1 MALSS
6 DEIVKREI
14 IDTVGPK
21 VGPYYARVFSE
32 GSNDDQRLFKDGGL
46 TFSFEGQDYGS
57 CDCVY
62 VIQKDGVEIPVLAI
76 EGTDCLGRGSSGNAQ
91 YQRFHHALG
100 AVKQGV
106 IGIYYLREGEFKVQP
121 DLYGMAYNISKAY
134 GTPYLIIQDLGVI
147 KKILELMSG
156 PQGVFNQYI
165 ENYQKYS
172 HQIYLDNF
180 SRLYQNKLEKF
191 ADKRST
197 IIFENYVVK
206 YSSRNSRNFTDGQLR
221 GGHIAVGE
229 MFLTKSIFVDKKFL
243 YLWPRM
249 TRDELFLLD
258 ISKSND
264 KEWSLLR
271 HEPGVEIKTLDDLI
285 GLPDDLRSFFFT
297 YRSDA
302 LKGELKREWNAA
314 SKRLHEMIKKGLV
327 KVTL

>member
-46 TFSFEGQDYGS
+46 TFTFDGQDYGS

-62 VIQKDGVEIPVLAI
+62 VTQKDGIEVPVLAI

-106 IGIYYLREGEFKVQP
+106 IGVYYLREGGFKVQP
-121 DLYGMAYNISKAY
+121 DLYGMAYNISMAY
-134 GTPYLIIQDLGVI
+134 GAPYLIVQDLGVI
-147 KKILELMSG
+147 KKILELLSG
-156 PQGVFNQYI
+156 PQSTLNRYI
-165 ENYQKYS
+165 ESYQKYS

-180 SRLYQNKLEKF
+180 ARLYENDLEKF

-197 IIFENYVVK
+197 IIFEDYVVK

-229 MFLTKSIFVDKKFL
+229 MFLTKSIFVDKKFF

-249 TRDELFLLD
+249 TRDELISLD
-258 ISKSND
+258 HSKSND

-271 HEPGVEIKTLDDLI
+271 NEPGVEIKTLDDLI
-285 GLPDDLRSFFFT
+285 GLPNGLRNFFFK
-297 YRSDA
+297 YRADA
-302 LKGELKREWNAA
+302 LKGDLKKEWNSSA
-314 SKRLHEMIKKGLV
+314 KQLHELIKTGQVRIK
-327 KVTL
+327 T

>member
-14 IDTVGPK
+14 IDTVGPR
-21 VGPYYARVFSE
+21 VGEYYARVFSE
-32 GSNDDQRLFKDGGL
+32 GSNDDQRLFDDGGL
-46 TFSFEGQDYGS
+46 TFTFMGQDYGS

-62 VIQKDGVEIPVLAI
+62 VKNEGGVEIPVLAI

-91 YQRFHHALG
+91 YQRFHHVLG
-100 AVKQGV
+100 AVKQGI

-121 DLYGMAYNISKAY
+121 DLFGMAYNISIAY
-134 GTPYLIIQDLGVI
+134 GTPYLIVQDLGVI
-147 KKILELMSG
+147 KNILELM
-156 PQGVFNQYI
+156 QGSQNVFNSFI
-165 ENYQKYS
+165 DSYQRSS

-180 SRLYQNKLEKF
+180 FRLYQNNIEKF

-197 IIFENYVVK
+197 IIFDDYVVK

-229 MFLTKSIFVDKKFL
+229 MFLTKSIFVDKKFF

-249 TRDELFLLD
+249 TRDELLLLD
-258 ISKSND
+258 LSKSND
-264 KEWSLLR
+264 KEWNLLR

-285 GLPDDLRSFFFT
+285 GLPSNLKNFFLD
-297 YRSDA
+297 YRYDA
-302 LKGELKREWNAA
+302 LKGELKKKWNAS
-314 SKRLHEMIKKGLV
+314 SKQLHQLIKNGEVTV
-327 KVTL
+327 KT

>member
-6 DEIVKREI
+6 DEIIKREI
-14 IDTVGPK
+14 IDAVGPR
-21 VGPYYARVFSE
+21 VGDFYARVFSE
-32 GSNDDQRLFKDGGL
+32 GSNDDQKLFSDGGL
-46 TFSFEGQDYGS
+46 TFTFEGQDYGS

-62 VIQKDGVEIPVLAI
+62 VKNEDGVEIPVMAI

-106 IGIYYLREGEFKVQP
+106 IGVYYLREGEFKVQP
-121 DLYGMAYNISKAY
+121 DLYGMAYNISSAY

-147 KKILELMSG
+147 KKILELM
-156 PQGVFNQYI
+156 QGSKIVFNQFI
-165 ENYQKYS
+165 ESYQKYS
-172 HQIYLDNF
+172 YQIFLDNF
-180 SRLYQNKLEKF
+180 FRLYQNNLEKF

-229 MFLTKSIFVDKKFL
+229 MFLTKSIFLSKKFF

-249 TRDELFLLD
+249 TRNELLLLD

-264 KEWSLLR
+264 KEWNLLR
-271 HEPGVEIKTLDDLI
+271 HEPGVEIKTIDDLI
-285 GLPDDLRSFFFT
+285 GLPSDLERFFLDH
-297 YRSDA
+297 RNDA
-302 LKGELKREWNAA
+302 LKGDLKSKWNAT
-314 SKRLHEMIKKGLV
+314 SKQLHELIKKGQVTV
-327 KVTL
+327 K

>member
-14 IDTVGPK
+14 IDTVGAK

-32 GSNDDQRLFKDGGL
+32 GSNDDQRLFNNGGL
-46 TFSFEGQDYGS
+46 TFSFDGQDYGS

-62 VIQKDGVEIPVLAI
+62 VTQKDGAEIPVLAI
-76 EGTDCLGRGSSGNAQ
+76 EGTDCLSRGSSGNAQ

-100 AVKQGV
+100 AIKQGV
-106 IGIYYLREGEFKVQP
+106 IGIYYLRKGEFKVQP

-134 GTPYLIIQDLGVI
+134 NTPYLIVQDLGVI
-147 KKILELMSG
+147 RNILELMSG
-156 PQGVFNQYI
+156 PQESLNSYI
-165 ENYQKYS
+165 ENYQKHSY
-172 HQIYLDNF
+172 QIYLDNF
-180 SRLYQNKLEKF
+180 SRLYQNNIEKF

-197 IIFENYVVK
+197 IIFEDYVVK

-249 TRDELFLLD
+249 TKDELLLLD
-258 ISKSND
+258 TSKSND
-264 KEWSLLR
+264 KEWRLLR
-271 HEPGVEIKTLDDLI
+271 HEPGVEVKTLDDLV
-285 GLPDDLRSFFFT
+285 GLPEDLRIFFLQ
-297 YRSDA
+297 YRADA
-302 LKGELKREWNAA
+302 LKGALKVRWNEA
-314 SKRLHEMIKKGLV
+314 SKQLHGLIKKGQV
-327 KVTL
+327 SINF